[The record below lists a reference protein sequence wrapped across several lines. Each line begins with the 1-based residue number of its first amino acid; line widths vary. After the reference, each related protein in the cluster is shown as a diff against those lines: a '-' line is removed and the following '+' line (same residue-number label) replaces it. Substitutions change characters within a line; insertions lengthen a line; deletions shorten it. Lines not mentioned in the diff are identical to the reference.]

1 LRRNR
6 SVFAVHELRTAID
19 IDATAEDVW
28 SVLADFSTYEHWNP
42 FIRRIEGSALA
53 RGSIEI
59 RVQPSGTKA
68 MTFRPK
74 LRCLSGFQ
82 VSLFRSGLERDTK
95 RGFAEMNAAL
105 TRRAEGK

>member
-59 RVQPSGTKA
+59 RVQPSGTKG

-74 LRCLSGFQ
+74 LRCLWASR
-82 VSLFRSGLERDTK
+82 FRSFAAGSSGTRSAGLPK
-95 RGFAEMNAAL
+95 
-105 TRRAEGK
+105 